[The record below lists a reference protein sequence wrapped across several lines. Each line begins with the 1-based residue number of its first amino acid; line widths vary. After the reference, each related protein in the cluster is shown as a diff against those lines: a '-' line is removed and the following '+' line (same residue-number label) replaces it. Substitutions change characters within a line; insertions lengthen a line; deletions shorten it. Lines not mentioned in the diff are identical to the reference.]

1 MSNSQAL
8 YMRIRM
14 RVEPL
19 VSVTNRK
26 QLTNWVWIIVGIILS
41 ESIALSKI
49 ATAIPKEVAAES
61 RVMTIRRWLK
71 NSKIDVWTFYEPIL
85 KAALQGWK
93 AVNAEVILDGVS
105 VFGDRMQIFRLSLRH
120 GNRAIPLGWTVIA
133 GKGLTQVEKL
143 ESMLSRVAKFLK
155 PRVKRVIF
163 SADRGFRDCDWAEQ
177 CLKLGWHYDIRV
189 ACNTYV
195 TLLNGTNC
203 RIDELKFK
211 AGSCRY
217 FQQVQLTQDKKLLT
231 HLSLTWSKGDA
242 KNKPELVAVISDRK
256 ACRSRLI
263 EYGERMD
270 IEQSFRDDKS
280 AGFEMAHTRIQHVDR
295 LERLLLALAIATLWC
310 HELGEFVLD
319 SDDSLRR
326 QIDPGHTRQLSLFQ
340 LGLRWLKRCLF
351 TQLQPIPAFLLCIR
365 PFKLAPLCN
374 SANS

>member
-8 YMRIRM
+8 YTRILS

-26 QLTNWVWIIVGIILS
+26 QLTNWVWIIVGIILN
-41 ESIALSKI
+41 ESIALSRI
-49 ATAIPKEVAAES
+49 ATAIPQEVASES
-61 RVMTIRRWLK
+61 RVTTIRRWLK
-71 NSKIDVWTFYEPIL
+71 NDKIDVWTFYEPIL
-85 KAALQGWK
+85 NVALTGWK

-143 ESMLSRVAKFLK
+143 ESLLSRVATFLK

-177 CLKLGWHYDIRV
+177 CLQLGWHYDIRV

-195 TLLNGTNC
+195 CLPDGQSC
-203 RIDELKFK
+203 RIDQLPCK
-211 AGSCRY
+211 AGRCRY
-217 FQQVQLTQDKKLLT
+217 FQQVHLTQDKKLLT
-231 HLSLTWSKGDA
+231 NLSLTWSTGDA
-242 KNKPELVAVISDRK
+242 KNKPELVAVISDGK
-256 ACRSRLI
+256 ACRTRLS

-280 AGFEMAHTRIQHVDR
+280 AGFDMAHTRIKHVDR

-319 SDDSLRR
+319 SDDSFRR
-326 QIDPGHTRQLSLFQ
+326 QVDPGHTRQLSLFQ
-340 LGLRWLKRCLF
+340 IGLRWLKRSLF
-351 TQLQPIPAFLLCIR
+351 TQLHPVPVFILRIR
-365 PFKLAPLCN
+365 PLKLAPLGN
-374 SANS
+374 SG